1 MSDIEFYT
9 DGFDELSKLIEK
21 MADRAKG
28 KKVLEALETGAGQLE
43 KDVRALPKPRSE
55 IRTAGYTHLLDTV
68 THRTVN
74 DEVEV
79 GWGKY
84 YGPMVERGAR
94 TMKKAHPHISTTF
107 ERNKKSY
114 YQVMIEKL
122 GF

>member
-1 MSDIEFYT
+1 MYARFRS
-9 DGFDELSKLIEK
+9 
-21 MADRAKG
+21 
-28 KKVLEALETGAGQLE
+28 
-43 KDVRALPKPRSE
+43 RSE
-55 IRTAGYTHLLDTV
+55 IRKAGYTHLLDTV
-68 THRTVN
+68 THKTIN

-107 ERNKKSY
+107 KNNKKSY
-114 YQVMIEKL
+114 YQVMKEKL

>member
-1 MSDIEFYT
+1 MSEVEFYT
-9 DGFDELSKLIEK
+9 DVFDELSKLIEK

-28 KKVLEALETGAGQLE
+28 KKVLEALETGAAQLE

-55 IRTAGYTHLLDTV
+55 IRKAGYTHLLDTV
-68 THRTVN
+68 THKTIN

-107 ERNKKSY
+107 KNNKKSY
-114 YQVMIEKL
+114 YQVMKEKL